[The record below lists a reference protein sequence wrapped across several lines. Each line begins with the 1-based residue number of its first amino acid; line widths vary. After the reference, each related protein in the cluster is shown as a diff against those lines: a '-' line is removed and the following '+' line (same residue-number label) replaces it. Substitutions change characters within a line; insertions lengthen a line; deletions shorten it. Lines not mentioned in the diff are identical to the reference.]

1 MPFSKIY
8 ALAVILSLNVVIA
21 AEDQF
26 SPIRKEVATIDL
38 ANKAPSQEHME
49 VFRGIYSEFIKN
61 HQIDDEGEFISGAGI
76 PDDAKSLA
84 YFLNYVSRN
93 PIIKIKTVSRRCPN
107 CKGNS
112 KIWVPTYPEK
122 PLSLAKHEVDCPE
135 CPSNGHIQYEVSF
148 TLMCPS
154 KGVPPLPEKP
164 RVTKQRLM
172 VKAAMSGDS
181 FAQVEYAKQLET
193 GALGIGKNE
202 GLAKDF
208 FAKAFVGGNVF
219 GLDGLIRMI
228 EGGRQLDGKEKQ
240 MLFTF
245 KLLQAQLE
253 KGARSS
259 EIFFGIYPDQ
269 LGVAAPADMSF
280 MDAKIAEIEARSLY
294 FNHKARETKSEHLT
308 VIGLPNVL
316 KPLKKQLEKGPM
328 DTARSKV
335 EYVLVSVALSAGSEE
350 FGSGQLELAKQAAV
364 SMDPCAFGILGDVC
378 ERGVL
383 GKKKL
388 QSASIFYSISK
399 LLRSEKIISGRMDAL
414 ESRYERGITAEMLG
428 EFSRTKISGRA
439 NITYIDAVL
448 KLEAQPLK

>member
-1 MPFSKIY
+1 MFFGKIY
-8 ALAVILSLNVVIA
+8 ALAVILSLNVVISA
-21 AEDQF
+21 QDQF
-26 SPIRKEVATIDL
+26 SSIRKEVATIDL
-38 ANKAPSQEHME
+38 SNKALSQEHVE

-61 HQIDDEGEFISGAGI
+61 HQIDDEGDFISGAGI

-84 YFLNYVSRN
+84 YFLDYVNRN
-93 PIIKIKTVSRRCPN
+93 PVIKTMTVSRRCPK

-122 PLSLAKHEVDCPE
+122 PFSLAKHEVDYPD
-135 CPSNGHIQYEVSF
+135 CPSDGRIQYEVTF

-154 KGVPPLPEKP
+154 KDVPPLPEKP
-164 RVTKQRLM
+164 RVIKQRKL
-172 VKAAMSGDS
+172 VEAAKSGDT

-193 GALGIGKNE
+193 GTLGVGKNE

-208 FAKAFVGGNVF
+208 FVKAFVGGNAF
-219 GLDGLIRMI
+219 GLDGLIRLI
-228 EGGRQLDGKEKQ
+228 EAGKELDGKDKQ

-245 KLLQAQLE
+245 NLLRAQLE
-253 KGARSS
+253 KSARSS
-259 EIFFGIYPDQ
+259 EISYGIYPDE
-269 LGVAAPADMSF
+269 LGVTPPANMNY
-280 MDAKIAEIEARSLY
+280 MDVKISEIEARSLY
-294 FNHKARETKSEHLT
+294 FNHKAREIKPEHLT
-308 VIGLPNVL
+308 VTGLSGVL
-316 KPLKKQLEKGPM
+316 KPLMKQLEKGQM
-328 DTARSKV
+328 DSARSKV
-335 EYVLVSVALSAGSEE
+335 EYLLVGLALTCGSEN
-350 FGSGQLELAKQAAV
+350 FGAGQLELAKQAAV

-378 ERGVL
+378 ERGLL

-399 LLRSEKIISGRMDAL
+399 LLRSEKVVSGRMDAL

-439 NITYIDAVL
+439 NITYIDAVI